1 VRSVPFREACGIR
14 KEQVGHILDFF
25 RELTLVSAADSRSI
39 LWLFEA
45 ACPFHAQLSSADSIH
60 IHVKVDDTA
69 DLPHAAIRNAGGQ
82 PQSEQNG
89 YIKYAFPEGLN
100 AIFSSIPVAEDDRLS
115 GLPSPKKPFL
125 DHAGMD
131 MRRETS
137 AVRRQFEAIPEIA
150 GRTGWRH
157 VPQGGA
163 GRAVYCCHTQVNE
176 KHWVYPPATLAA
188 FARPLEFAFGP
199 LVVHAASMGCDLRP
213 IDPSHPRA
221 SEAGCCSTASHKV
234 NSPDP
239 APAAS
244 YYEPKD
250 LSRFAEVGRYASAT
264 MEKFWAYFSTAVSQ
278 PGALSVR
285 EKALIAL
292 AVAHSKQCPYC
303 IDSLTAKCLEAGSNP
318 EQMHEAL
325 HVAAAMAAGIDLV
338 HGVQMQNALRAKG
351 AIE

>member
-1 VRSVPFREACGIR
+1 MEIR
-14 KEQVGHILDFF
+14 KEKVGHILDFF
-25 RELTLVSAADSRSI
+25 RELKLVSAADSRSV

-45 ACPFHAQLSSADSIH
+45 ACPFHAQLGSADSIH

-69 DLPHAAIRNAGGQ
+69 NLPHAAIRNAGGQ
-82 PQSEQNG
+82 PQNEQQG
-89 YIKYAFPEGLN
+89 YIKYAFRDGLN
-100 AIFSSIPVAEDDRLS
+100 AIFSSIAVAADDHLG
-115 GLPSPKKPFL
+115 GLPSPQKQFL
-125 DHAGMD
+125 DHAGVD

-137 AVRRQFEAIPEIA
+137 TVRRQFDAIPEIA
-150 GRTGWRH
+150 GRMGWGH

-163 GRAVYCCHTQVNE
+163 GRAVNCCYAQVNE
-176 KHWVYPPATLAA
+176 KHWVFPPSNLAA

-199 LVVHAASMGCDLRP
+199 LVVHPGSMGLDFRP

-221 SEAGCCSTASHKV
+221 SEAACCATASEPGCCATAIHEV
-234 NSPDP
+234 APPVP
-239 APAAS
+239 APAACCC
-244 YYEPKD
+244 EPKD
-250 LSRFAEVGRYASAT
+250 LSRFAEVGSYASAT
-264 MEKFWAYFSTAVSQ
+264 MEKFWGYFSAAVSQ

-292 AVAHSKQCPYC
+292 AVAHSRQSAYC
-303 IDSLTAKCLEAGSNP
+303 IDSFTTQCLEAGSNP

-338 HGVQMQNALRAKG
+338 QGVQMQNALRAKG